1 MVASSA
7 DINTQ
12 MGAILGT
19 APRGSGTITAPG
31 SEIDIKGGVDP
42 LDLGSLT
49 LGGKKKKEDQPFL
62 KAAPF
67 QLSSEIIDLLEN
79 ANFNTANQQ
88 SVLEDVTNVATAND
102 TFGEVGVQPTI
113 LDTLNDNSDNQL
125 FDNVALGTDLDVRRQ
140 TDALGLSTDA
150 GVDVLTPSLGAEDIL
165 FSEIPDVNVTRRP
178 TSDELRVSSIA
189 AGGALQALTTN
200 QSNADIAKNVGISLL
215 ASNNP
220 ILDTA
225 IQGKSVLD
233 GAVKTFTG
241 DGATISRQLGV
252 GLDVLSL
259 ANKITGIAT
268 SFDSVGDAIEQTVQ
282 GIESTV
288 DGITRVV
295 TDPRAV
301 ADEAR
306 NLFVY
311 GTGDPVVTN
320 VPLAH
325 GTHRYTTDSQGN
337 LVTTPGWLSALMF
350 MVPKPVSPAF
360 GAAGTLSQVAGSGEG
375 GSLYA
380 MGKGLAAKTLGNITG
395 IEPPTDEAG
404 NILPSYIES
413 LENNYKDFTNAALPG
428 GLELT
433 DNVTVY
439 QNAGSGSTY
448 LNYALDPTGPTG
460 AFGNVINIDKLPPDV
475 PFEKLTAFDIRPA
488 LLDLNDYVYSG
499 EDTDKFATG
508 INKVEASTAERVS
521 KITEVRD
528 HVRDVTGIYATNSTE
543 LKEAMAGKYGDAFN
557 KLDKARE
564 DALNTFMESW
574 TLGGDEY
581 LTDLGPDSK
590 AVVGFK
596 NTFAIEQYKK
606 NPRNIARQQASA
618 DEFNTISQ
626 DTVGLNYNSPEAGF
640 LDPETR
646 SEVAIGNTVMGM
658 TGQSTFGYG
667 KTDLAVID
675 SFYDRAGKD
684 ENGQANASKASFV
697 NSAEGQQ
704 MLETIT
710 LEEMG
715 KEKAEVQT
723 KSSEQL
729 ASLTAGP
736 RFDEN
741 KGWVDQYGNPT
752 ADPSKSAQ
760 DRQALTVKASGPVP
774 AGNWFYGPLGLV
786 EGFVRGVTGDL
797 TKAVTDATRTKPT
810 FDAPADDD
818 QEEASSKAGGLVAQ
832 SVVDDTYGLGGLTE
846 DADWDA
852 DATGGWW

>member
-7 DINTQ
+7 DFNTQ
-12 MGAILGT
+12 MGAILGVGPQG
-19 APRGSGTITAPG
+19 AGTIAAPG
-31 SEIDIKGGVDP
+31 SEINVRGGVDP
-42 LDLGSLT
+42 LDLGESLT

-62 KAAPF
+62 KAATSQFSP
-67 QLSSEIIDLLEN
+67 EIIELLEN
-79 ANFNTANQQ
+79 ASFNTANQQ
-88 SVLEDVTNVATAND
+88 SVLEDFTDVATATD
-102 TFGEVGVQPTI
+102 TFGALGIQPDLGI
-113 LDTLNDNSDNQL
+113 SVSDPINNNEDNQL
-125 FDNVALGTDLDVRRQ
+125 FDRVALGTDLDVGRQ
-140 TDALGLSTDA
+140 VDALGLSTDA

-165 FSEIPDVNVTRRP
+165 FSEIPDVNVARRP
-178 TSDELRVSSIA
+178 TSDELRVSGIA
-189 AGGALQALTTN
+189 AGGALQALTTD

-225 IQGKSVLD
+225 IQGKSVLE

-337 LVTTPGWLSALMF
+337 LVTTPGWLSGLMF
-350 MVPKPVSPAF
+350 MVGGPPSTAF
-360 GAAGTLSQVAGSGEG
+360 GTAGTLSQVAGSGEG

-626 DTVGLNYNSPEAGF
+626 DTVGLNYNSPEAGL

-646 SEVAIGNTVMGM
+646 AEVGIANTVMGM

-684 ENGQANASKASFV
+684 ENGIANASKASFV

-710 LEEMG
+710 LVEMG
-715 KEKAEVQT
+715 RQEVQT
-723 KSSEQL
+723 SRVDTLSDEALLGATVRVGTSDVPQETAKVTGRTGPFSMQTLKDFGKLLTPDDSKDPL
-729 ASLTAGP
+729 AP
-736 RFDEN
+736 
-741 KGWVDQYGNPT
+741 VDVVPYDPETRGGNEPLPVTPPT
-752 ADPSKSAQ
+752 AP
-760 DRQALTVKASGPVP
+760 
-774 AGNWFYGPLGLV
+774 
-786 EGFVRGVTGDL
+786 
-797 TKAVTDATRTKPT
+797 
-810 FDAPADDD
+810 D
-818 QEEASSKAGGLVAQ
+818 QEELAAQAGGAVAQ
-832 SVVDDTYGLGGLTE
+832 SDQGFDDF
-846 DADWDA
+846 DADVDYG
-852 DATGGWW
+852 DEGGWW

>member
-12 MGAILGT
+12 MGAILGVG
-19 APRGSGTITAPG
+19 PRGSGTITAPG
-31 SEIDIKGGVDP
+31 SEIDIKGGADP

-62 KAAPF
+62 KAATSQFSP
-67 QLSSEIIDLLEN
+67 EIIELLEN
-79 ANFNTANQQ
+79 ASFNTANQQ
-88 SVLEDVTNVATAND
+88 SVLEDFTDVATATD
-102 TFGEVGVQPTI
+102 TFGALGIQPDLGI
-113 LDTLNDNSDNQL
+113 SVSDPINNNEDNQL
-125 FDNVALGTDLDVRRQ
+125 FDRVALGTDLDVGRQ
-140 TDALGLSTDA
+140 VDALGLSTDA

-165 FSEIPDVNVTRRP
+165 FSEIPDVNVARRP
-178 TSDELRVSSIA
+178 TSDELRVSGIA
-189 AGGALQALTTN
+189 AGGALQALTTD

-225 IQGKSVLD
+225 IQGKSVLE

-337 LVTTPGWLSALMF
+337 LVTTPGWLSGLMF
-350 MVPKPVSPAF
+350 MVGGPPSTAF
-360 GAAGTLSQVAGSGEG
+360 GTAGTLSQVAGSGEG

-626 DTVGLNYNSPEAGF
+626 DTVGLNYNSPEAGL

-646 SEVAIGNTVMGM
+646 AEVGIANTVMGM

-684 ENGQANASKASFV
+684 ENGIANASKASFV

-710 LEEMG
+710 LVEMG
-715 KEKAEVQT
+715 RQEVQT
-723 KSSEQL
+723 SRVDTLSDEALLGATVRVGTSDVPQETAKVTGRTGPFSMQTLKDFGKLLTPDDSKDPL
-729 ASLTAGP
+729 AP
-736 RFDEN
+736 
-741 KGWVDQYGNPT
+741 VDVVPYDPETRGGNEPLPVTPPT
-752 ADPSKSAQ
+752 AP
-760 DRQALTVKASGPVP
+760 
-774 AGNWFYGPLGLV
+774 
-786 EGFVRGVTGDL
+786 
-797 TKAVTDATRTKPT
+797 
-810 FDAPADDD
+810 D
-818 QEEASSKAGGLVAQ
+818 QEELAAQAGGAVAQ
-832 SVVDDTYGLGGLTE
+832 SDQGFDDF
-846 DADWDA
+846 DADVDYG
-852 DATGGWW
+852 DEGGWW

>member
-12 MGAILGT
+12 MGAVLGVGPQG
-19 APRGSGTITAPG
+19 AGTIAAPG
-31 SEIDIKGGVDP
+31 SEINVRGGVDP
-42 LDLGSLT
+42 LDLGESLT

-62 KAAPF
+62 KAATSQFSP
-67 QLSSEIIDLLEN
+67 EIIELLEN
-79 ANFNTANQQ
+79 ASFNTANQQ
-88 SVLEDVTNVATAND
+88 SVLEDFTDVATATD
-102 TFGEVGVQPTI
+102 TFGALGIQPDLGI
-113 LDTLNDNSDNQL
+113 SVSDPINNNEDNQL
-125 FDNVALGTDLDVRRQ
+125 FDRVALGTDLDVGRQ
-140 TDALGLSTDA
+140 VDALGLSTDA

-165 FSEIPDVNVTRRP
+165 FSEIPDVNVARRP
-178 TSDELRVSSIA
+178 TSDELRVSGIA
-189 AGGALQALTTN
+189 AGGALQALTTD

-225 IQGKSVLD
+225 IQGKSVLE

-337 LVTTPGWLSALMF
+337 LVTTPGWLSGLMF
-350 MVPKPVSPAF
+350 MVGGPPSTAF
-360 GAAGTLSQVAGSGEG
+360 GTAGTLSQVAGSGEG

-626 DTVGLNYNSPEAGF
+626 DTVGLNYNSPEAGL

-646 SEVAIGNTVMGM
+646 AEVGIANTVMGM

-684 ENGQANASKASFV
+684 ENGIANASKASFV

-710 LEEMG
+710 LVEMG
-715 KEKAEVQT
+715 RQEVQT
-723 KSSEQL
+723 SRVDTLSDEALLGATVRVGTSDVPQETAKVTGRTGPFSMQTLKDFGKLLTPDDSKDPL
-729 ASLTAGP
+729 AP
-736 RFDEN
+736 
-741 KGWVDQYGNPT
+741 VDVVPYDPETRGGNEPLPVTPPT
-752 ADPSKSAQ
+752 AP
-760 DRQALTVKASGPVP
+760 
-774 AGNWFYGPLGLV
+774 
-786 EGFVRGVTGDL
+786 
-797 TKAVTDATRTKPT
+797 
-810 FDAPADDD
+810 D
-818 QEEASSKAGGLVAQ
+818 QEELAAQAGGAVAQ
-832 SVVDDTYGLGGLTE
+832 SDQGFDDF
-846 DADWDA
+846 DADVDYG
-852 DATGGWW
+852 DEGGWW

>member
-12 MGAILGT
+12 MGAILGVGPQG
-19 APRGSGTITAPG
+19 AGTIAAPG
-31 SEIDIKGGVDP
+31 SEINVRGGVDP
-42 LDLGSLT
+42 LDLGESLT

-62 KAAPF
+62 KAATSQFSP
-67 QLSSEIIDLLEN
+67 EIIELLEN
-79 ANFNTANQQ
+79 ASFNTANQQ
-88 SVLEDVTNVATAND
+88 SVLEDFTDVATATD
-102 TFGEVGVQPTI
+102 TFGALGIQPDLGI
-113 LDTLNDNSDNQL
+113 SVSDPINNNEDNQL
-125 FDNVALGTDLDVRRQ
+125 FDRVALGTDLDVGRQ
-140 TDALGLSTDA
+140 VDALGLSTDA

-165 FSEIPDVNVTRRP
+165 FSEIPDVNVARRP
-178 TSDELRVSSIA
+178 TSDELRVSGIA
-189 AGGALQALTTN
+189 AGGALQALTTD

-225 IQGKSVLD
+225 IQGKSVLE

-337 LVTTPGWLSALMF
+337 LVTTPGWLSGLMF
-350 MVPKPVSPAF
+350 MVGGPPSTAF
-360 GAAGTLSQVAGSGEG
+360 GTAGTLSQVAGSGEG

-626 DTVGLNYNSPEAGF
+626 DTVGLNYNSPEAGL

-646 SEVAIGNTVMGM
+646 AEVGIANTVMGM

-684 ENGQANASKASFV
+684 ENGIANASKASFV

-710 LEEMG
+710 LVEMG
-715 KEKAEVQT
+715 RQEVQT
-723 KSSEQL
+723 SRVDTLSDEALLGATVRVGTSDVPQETAKVTGRTGPFSMQTLKDFGKLLTPDDSKDPL
-729 ASLTAGP
+729 AP
-736 RFDEN
+736 
-741 KGWVDQYGNPT
+741 VDVVPYDPETRGGNEPLPVTPPT
-752 ADPSKSAQ
+752 AP
-760 DRQALTVKASGPVP
+760 
-774 AGNWFYGPLGLV
+774 
-786 EGFVRGVTGDL
+786 
-797 TKAVTDATRTKPT
+797 
-810 FDAPADDD
+810 D
-818 QEEASSKAGGLVAQ
+818 QEELAAQAGGAVAQ
-832 SVVDDTYGLGGLTE
+832 SDQGFDDF
-846 DADWDA
+846 DADVDYG
-852 DATGGWW
+852 DEGGWW

>member
-12 MGAILGT
+12 MGAILGVGPQG
-19 APRGSGTITAPG
+19 AGTIAAPG
-31 SEIDIKGGVDP
+31 SEINVRGGVDP
-42 LDLGSLT
+42 LDLGESLT

-62 KAAPF
+62 KAATSQFSP
-67 QLSSEIIDLLEN
+67 EIIELLEN
-79 ANFNTANQQ
+79 ASFNTANQQ
-88 SVLEDVTNVATAND
+88 SVLEDFTDVATATD
-102 TFGEVGVQPTI
+102 TFGALGIQPDLGI
-113 LDTLNDNSDNQL
+113 SVSDPINNNEDNQL
-125 FDNVALGTDLDVRRQ
+125 FDRVALGTDLDVGRQ
-140 TDALGLSTDA
+140 VDALGLSTDA

-165 FSEIPDVNVTRRP
+165 FSEIPDVNVARRP
-178 TSDELRVSSIA
+178 TSDELRVSGIA
-189 AGGALQALTTN
+189 AGGALQALTTD

-225 IQGKSVLD
+225 IQGKSVLE

-268 SFDSVGDAIEQTVQ
+268 SFDSVGDAIEQTVL

-337 LVTTPGWLSALMF
+337 LVTTPGWLSGLMF
-350 MVPKPVSPAF
+350 MVGGPPSTAF
-360 GAAGTLSQVAGSGEG
+360 GTAGTLSQVAGSGEG

-543 LKEAMAGKYGDAFN
+543 LKEAMAGKYGAAFN

-564 DALNTFMESW
+564 DALNTFMESR

-626 DTVGLNYNSPEAGF
+626 DTVGLNYNSPEAGL

-646 SEVAIGNTVMGM
+646 AEVGIANTVMGM

-684 ENGQANASKASFV
+684 ENGIANASKASFV

-710 LEEMG
+710 LVEMG
-715 KEKAEVQT
+715 RQEVQT
-723 KSSEQL
+723 SRVDTLSDEALLGATVRVGTSDVPQETAKVTGRTGPFSMQTLKDFGKLLTPDDSKDPL
-729 ASLTAGP
+729 AP
-736 RFDEN
+736 
-741 KGWVDQYGNPT
+741 VDVVPYDPETRGGNEPLPVTPPT
-752 ADPSKSAQ
+752 AP
-760 DRQALTVKASGPVP
+760 
-774 AGNWFYGPLGLV
+774 
-786 EGFVRGVTGDL
+786 
-797 TKAVTDATRTKPT
+797 
-810 FDAPADDD
+810 D
-818 QEEASSKAGGLVAQ
+818 QEELAAQAGGAVAQ
-832 SVVDDTYGLGGLTE
+832 SDQGFDDF
-846 DADWDA
+846 DADVDYG
-852 DATGGWW
+852 DEGGWW

>member
-12 MGAILGT
+12 MGAILGVSPQG
-19 APRGSGTITAPG
+19 AGTIAAPG
-31 SEIDIKGGVDP
+31 SEINVRGGVDP
-42 LDLGSLT
+42 LDLGESLT

-62 KAAPF
+62 KAATSQFSP
-67 QLSSEIIDLLEN
+67 EIIELLEN
-79 ANFNTANQQ
+79 ASFNTANQQ
-88 SVLEDVTNVATAND
+88 SVLEDFTDVATATD
-102 TFGEVGVQPTI
+102 TFGALGIQPDLGI
-113 LDTLNDNSDNQL
+113 SVSDPINNNEDNQL
-125 FDNVALGTDLDVRRQ
+125 FDRVALGTDLDVGRQ
-140 TDALGLSTDA
+140 VDALGLSTDA

-165 FSEIPDVNVTRRP
+165 FSEIPDVNVARRP
-178 TSDELRVSSIA
+178 TSDELRVSGIA
-189 AGGALQALTTN
+189 AGGALQALTTD

-225 IQGKSVLD
+225 IQGKSVLE

-337 LVTTPGWLSALMF
+337 LVTTPGWLSGLMF
-350 MVPKPVSPAF
+350 MVGGPPSTAF
-360 GAAGTLSQVAGSGEG
+360 GTAGTLSQVAGSGEG

-626 DTVGLNYNSPEAGF
+626 DTVGLNYNSPEAGL

-646 SEVAIGNTVMGM
+646 AEVGIANTVMGM

-684 ENGQANASKASFV
+684 ENGIANASKASFV

-710 LEEMG
+710 LVEMG
-715 KEKAEVQT
+715 RQEVQT
-723 KSSEQL
+723 SRVDTLSDEALLGATVRVGTSDVPQETAKVTGRTGPFSMQTLKDFGKLLTPDDSKDPL
-729 ASLTAGP
+729 AP
-736 RFDEN
+736 
-741 KGWVDQYGNPT
+741 VDVVPYDPETRGGNEPLPVTPPT
-752 ADPSKSAQ
+752 AP
-760 DRQALTVKASGPVP
+760 
-774 AGNWFYGPLGLV
+774 
-786 EGFVRGVTGDL
+786 
-797 TKAVTDATRTKPT
+797 
-810 FDAPADDD
+810 D
-818 QEEASSKAGGLVAQ
+818 QEELAAQAGGAVAQ
-832 SVVDDTYGLGGLTE
+832 SDQGFDDF
-846 DADWDA
+846 DADVDYG
-852 DATGGWW
+852 DEGGWW